1 MATNDAKEVAVACLQ
16 AWTSGDFDQ
25 ARILLSDD
33 VTFVGPLG
41 RTKGGDEYIDGVRQ
55 MADAVDGVRISKV
68 IGEKNDV
75 CVRYELVTKVAGGIP
90 TVGWYE
96 LRDGKI
102 AAVTAFF
109 DPCPLTS
116 PAR

>member
-1 MATNDAKEVAVACLQ
+1 MACLQ
-16 AWTSGDFDQ
+16 AWTSGDFEQ
-25 ARILLSDD
+25 ARALLRDD

-41 RTKGGDEYIDGVRQ
+41 RTKGGDEYIDGVRG
-55 MADAVDGVRISKV
+55 MAAKLDGVRISKV
-68 IGEKNDV
+68 IAEGNDV
-75 CVRYELVTKVAGGIP
+75 CVRYELLAGGAGAIP

-109 DPCPLTS
+109 DPRPLTS
-116 PAR
+116 PVK